1 MNLAD
6 PIGFDGIVD
15 PAMKPHELVQ
25 SLISRLELFRG
36 SLIDQLRKEPTVFH
50 ADPVN
55 SPELVEG
62 AKAGDVAVWQDD
74 LGVQH
79 FKILGLS

>member
-1 MNLAD
+1 MNIAD
-6 PIGFDGIVD
+6 PIGFSGLIDQTQD
-15 PAMKPHELVQ
+15 AKELAH
-25 SLISRLELFRG
+25 SIISRLELFRG

-74 LGVQH
+74 AGVQH
-79 FKILGLS
+79 FKILGL